1 MALKTLELISILL
14 AAFVGGMF
22 WGPWLALSRSMK
34 TFAPDVFLAI
44 VHRMSPNM
52 ASIMTVM
59 MPLGLLSMI
68 PILALSYGRRPATF
82 YLTLGGFALFAG
94 ALLVTLIIEVP
105 IVKQIETWTVR
116 TLPERWW
123 RLRDRWGAFHVVRVA
138 TSGAGLLLLVAAAIY
153 P

>member
-1 MALKTLELISILL
+1 VVLKTLELISIVL

-34 TFAPDVFLAI
+34 TFAPDVFLAV

-52 ASIMTVM
+52 ASVMTAM
-59 MPLGLLSMI
+59 MPIGLLSML
-68 PILALSYGRRPATF
+68 PVLALSYGGRPATF
-82 YLTLGGFALFAG
+82 YLTLGAFALFAG

-105 IVKQIETWTVR
+105 IVKQIETWTVS
-116 TLPERWW
+116 TFPENWR
-123 RLRDRWGAFHVVRVA
+123 RLRDRWGAFHLVRVA
-138 TSGAGLLLLVAAAIY
+138 TAGAGLLLLTAAAIY